1 MNSKDPRLDLLIYA
15 HDGRGLGHV
24 SRSIAVGAAVRRL
37 FPELKLLLI
46 TGCKQTDSLIGPAPL
61 DWIKLPSYKKKV
73 INGKPIG
80 SVGYTNFKN
89 SYLVQSRA
97 ALIQSIVEEYRPRC
111 VLVDH
116 EAPGKRS
123 ELVPSVKLDTDT
135 RWILGLR
142 GIIGQVKDVWSDSA
156 TAIFKRHYYALLW
169 YGDESVLGQE
179 TLYTI
184 KKQLDIE
191 PVVTGYV
198 SRLREMMH
206 WFDVSQDSKN
216 KPYAG
221 TIAVPWDS
229 EASASVLNNLYRTLS
244 NIGDEY
250 GEWQIFLNFGQNIFK
265 DLPFCN
271 VQDLGPRYLHA
282 LANSKTAIVYGGYN
296 SIIDVL
302 SVNVPAVILLRE
314 VDDMEQHEH
323 VKKISALKSTSLFS
337 ISEGEVDFDRL
348 QKALT
353 RQLQVSTLGS
363 SELDLDGAMNA
374 AQKLNDYITGS

>member
-1 MNSKDPRLDLLIYA
+1 MISKDPRLDLLIYA

-37 FPELKLLLI
+37 FPELKILLI

-61 DWIKLPSYKKKV
+61 DWIKLPSYKKMLL
-73 INGKPIG
+73 NGKPVG
-80 SVGYTNFKN
+80 SVGYTNLKN

-97 ALIQSIVEEYRPRC
+97 TLIQAIIEEYRPRC

-123 ELVPSVKLDTDT
+123 ELVPSVKLETDT
-135 RWILGLR
+135 KWILGLR
-142 GIIGQVKDVWSDSA
+142 GIIGQVEDVWSDLA
-156 TAIFKRHYYALLW
+156 TAIFKQHYCALLW
-169 YGDESVLGQE
+169 YGDEAVLGQE

-184 KKQLDIE
+184 KKRLGIR
-191 PVVTGYV
+191 PLVTGYV
-198 SRLREMMH
+198 SRLKEMMH
-206 WFDVSQDSKN
+206 WFDISQDLRD

-229 EASASVLNNLYRTLS
+229 EASASVLNSLHRTLS
-244 NIGDEY
+244 NMGDQY

-265 DLPFCN
+265 DLSFCT
-271 VQDLGPRYLHA
+271 VLDLGPRYLYA
-282 LANSKTAIVYGGYN
+282 LANSKTAVVYGGYN

-302 SVNVPAVILLRE
+302 SVNIPAVVLLRE
-314 VDDMEQHEH
+314 VDDREQQEH

-337 ISEGEVDFDRL
+337 IS
-348 QKALT
+348 
-353 RQLQVSTLGS
+353 
-363 SELDLDGAMNA
+363 DLDWLRYDG
-374 AQKLNDYITGS
+374 